1 MSPPFSVQTQFFHIL
16 RACLRTCA
24 ATLALAVSAAGNAVE
39 APSPSFDCDKA
50 VPNSV
55 EERICG
61 DATLSALDASMAKIY
76 AQAAAAVN
84 RDMPS
89 PRASQRAWLKTRDAC
104 MRAGSPE
111 PSTCIAMRYR
121 MRISELRARYGLVAQ
136 SGEARLSCGR
146 PATRVTI
153 RFYPGEDYDVGIA
166 ARGLQIETLYQEPS
180 GSGIRYVDAGGAR
193 IYEEHQ
199 GRAWLTWGRG
209 AKRQDCSM
217 LN

>member
-1 MSPPFSVQTQFFHIL
+1 MSSPFPVRTRFSQADL
-16 RACLRTCA
+16 RACA
-24 ATLALAVSAAGNAVE
+24 VALALAAFAAGAAAQTP
-39 APSPSFDCDKA
+39 APAFDCGKA

-61 DATLSALDASMAKIY
+61 DAALSELDARMAKVY

-84 RDMPS
+84 RSTPS
-89 PRASQRAWLKTRDAC
+89 PRTSQRDWLKTRGAC

-121 MRISELRARYGLVAQ
+121 MRIAELRARYGLVAQ
-136 SGEARLSCGR
+136 SGEARLGCGR
-146 PATRVTI
+146 PATHVTI

-166 ARGLQIETLYQEPS
+166 ARGPQIATLYREPS
-180 GSGIRYVDAGGAR
+180 GSGIRYADADGTR

-209 AKRQDCSM
+209 AKRQDCNM